1 MVFAIDVGLLFEVV
15 WASALAGGIM
25 GAGAVVSV
33 LFALVVL
40 FGARSAETRRA
51 GNGAA
56 AMAYGAAAAV
66 AFSAFAFLVG
76 YAVHLMLSKG

>member
-1 MVFAIDVGLLFEVV
+1 VALASIDVGLLFEVV
-15 WASALAGGIM
+15 WASAL
-25 GAGAVVSV
+25 AGAVVSV

-51 GNGAA
+51 GHGTV
-56 AMAYGAAAAV
+56 AMAYGVAAV
-66 AFSAFAFLVG
+66 LAFAAFAGLVV

>member
-15 WASALAGGIM
+15 WASAL
-25 GAGAVVSV
+25 AGAVVSV